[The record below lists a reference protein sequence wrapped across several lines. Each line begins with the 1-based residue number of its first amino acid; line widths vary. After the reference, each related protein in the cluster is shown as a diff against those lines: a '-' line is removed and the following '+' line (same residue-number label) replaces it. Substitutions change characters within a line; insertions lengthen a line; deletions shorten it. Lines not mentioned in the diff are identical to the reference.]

1 MPVTSTTLAG
11 VNVWQLSGAVT
22 DAELKTAWAG
32 LITNNRYLLGRTLYI
47 DSTCSLVNVR
57 GTYYIDS
64 QNLGIIL
71 HLSRNKANTLFR
83 NWFFTQTVG
92 LAVGARA
99 NFVRFTNGTTITNN
113 VADGI
118 DMQGGGMMY
127 AVVGNPGGGD
137 PRFLNEM
144 MFGSLDGTLVTS
156 TAFTELEIEPCSIGT
171 IWRGLNIQ
179 KAAGYPILQASNG
192 SQRQV
197 IYRSNFN
204 TEGAQR
210 LIRPYYNNS
219 LCYVSCVVRRQGAA
233 VTSNLMDTFG
243 SNGSAVIMALNNYT
257 DESWFGASKTNLTG
271 ANWNAGNRVIGG
283 VMKKIQ
289 VQPST
294 LIRTYDSRS
303 TTVSQ
308 KSTFSET
315 TQDFLTGTDSTTADA
330 STGRAQIVCVG
341 AIATGSTIAITRYT
355 GQRFTLQKFGF
366 RVQVETPDMTFG
378 DDDLSAFSPI
388 TMTVQDGISRTQSAI
403 NSATTINNFQEL
415 LEELHV
421 LAIGLQGA
429 QSYNGFANGN
439 LFNFSGGVLT
449 TNFTTVNVDAT
460 ASSKI
465 SYNSATNTLTIK
477 SSVLSDNSVVTSWSN
492 AIGSINLLNGAL
504 ITGTYTTSV
513 GTSTIWEFGSTAEP
527 ILAGTSLAIY
537 DNAGVTKYFNAVTA
551 DGVYRYYIAPQSV
564 GETYTYAIEKY
575 GTRRESGTFPSNAG
589 GILFYVPSYSEDV
602 GITETNRTTVAAYT
616 TLSDTAQI
624 YDATANF
631 RLSETGIKLGQLVAR
646 DGTFLD
652 FGNFNVKFKDD
663 NASIVSVASGTIT
676 YKSIV
681 INESTKYNAMKAT
694 PPKTITPN
702 DNEQINVLIEDA
714 NGDSQLEILGGD
726 NLGYELWKVTT
737 ATATDDY
744 ATGTLLTT
752 LATNALPYRFIGISG
767 FDIVGRDV
775 SSGVRRRSSML
786 KGSYT
791 QAFYVGNQI
800 QLATDAPQL
809 IENNEKLAEVIL
821 KLDTNLDA
829 KVSTRLADA
838 DYIDP
843 ATPEQIWEYTDRTL
857 TSSGSG
863 GATLAEIEASTILAK
878 KAQIDAVETKVDALP
893 TLSEIEATTVLFKA
907 ADYVAPD
914 NTKIAEIKTKVDTL
928 NNTDLTGIATATNV
942 TDAKDQIL
950 TEIGNIPAT
959 DLTGVTD
966 DLTIINENI
975 KDASLFIP
983 ASRNL

>member
-11 VNVWQLSGAVT
+11 VNVWRLSGNVT

-32 LITNNRYLLGRTLYI
+32 IITNNRYLLARAIYV
-47 DSTCSLVNVR
+47 DDTCSLNNVR

-92 LAVGARA
+92 LSVGNRS
-99 NFVRFTNGTTITNN
+99 NFVRFTNGTTITNS
-113 VADGI
+113 VVDGI

-144 MFGSLDGTLVTS
+144 MFGSLNGTLVTS
-156 TAFTELEIEPCSIGT
+156 SAWTEQEIEPTSIGT
-171 IWRGLNIQ
+171 IWRGLNNQ
-179 KAAGYPILQASNG
+179 KTGSVVILSATNG

-204 TEGAQR
+204 TEGATLR
-210 LIRPYYNNS
+210 LIRPFFNNS
-219 LCYVSCVVRRQGAA
+219 ICLVSTVVRRLGAT
-233 VTSNLMDTFG
+233 VTSNLGDTFG
-243 SNGSAVIMALNNYT
+243 STGSGVIMLLNNFT
-257 DESWFGASKTNLTG
+257 DESYFGASKTTLPF

-283 VMKKIQ
+283 VLKKIK

-315 TQDFLTGTDSTTADA
+315 TNDFLDGTDATTSDA
-330 STGRAQIVCVG
+330 VSGNAQIVCIG
-341 AIATGSTIAITRYT
+341 AIATGSSINITRFT

-366 RVQVETPDMTFG
+366 RVQVEIPDMTFG

-388 TMTVQDGISRTQSAI
+388 TMAVQDGISRTQSAI
-403 NSATTINNFQEL
+403 NSATEINNFQEL

-449 TNFTTVNVDAT
+449 TNFTNVNVDAT

-465 SYNSATNTLTIK
+465 AYNPTTNTLTIK
-477 SSVLSDNSVVTSWSN
+477 SSVLASNSVVSSWNN
-492 AIGSINLLNGAL
+492 AIGSINTLNGAL
-504 ITGTYTTSV
+504 VTGIYTTSV
-513 GTSTIWEFGSTAEP
+513 GTSTIWEFGNDLDP
-527 ILAGTSLAIY
+527 IEVGTSLAIY
-537 DNAGVTKYFNAVTA
+537 DNAGVTKYFQQVTSE
-551 DGVYRYYIAPQSV
+551 GVYRYYIAPQAV
-564 GETYTYAIEKY
+564 GETFTYAIEKY

-589 GILFYVPSYSEDV
+589 GILFYVPSYGEDV
-602 GITETNRTTVAAYT
+602 GITELNRTTVAAYT

-631 RLSETGIKLGQLVAR
+631 RLTETGIKLGQLVAR

-652 FGNFNVKFKDD
+652 FGNLNVKIKDD
-663 NASIVSVASGTIT
+663 ASAIVSVASGTIT
-676 YKSIV
+676 YKALVVNS
-681 INESTKYNAMKAT
+681 SDKYNAMKAT
-694 PPKTITPN
+694 PPKTITVT
-702 DNEQINVLIEDA
+702 DNELINVLIEDA
-714 NGDSQLEILGGD
+714 NGDSQVSILGGD

-737 ATATDDY
+737 ATPTDDY

-752 LATNALPYRFIGISG
+752 LATNALPYRFIGITG

-791 QAFYVGNQI
+791 QAFYVGDQI
-800 QLATDAPQL
+800 QLATNAPQL
-809 IENNEKLAEVIL
+809 IENNEKLDELIL
-821 KLDTNLDA
+821 KIDTNLDE
-829 KVSTRLADA
+829 KISTRLA
-838 DYIDP
+838 
-843 ATPEQIWEYTDRTL
+843 
-857 TSSGSG
+857 
-863 GATLAEIEASTILAK
+863 EI
-878 KAQIDAVETKVDALP
+878 
-893 TLSEIEATTVLFKA
+893 
-907 ADYVAPD
+907 DYVAPD
-914 NTKIAEIKTKVDTL
+914 NPTISDIKTKVDTL
-928 NNTDLTGIATATNV
+928 ENTDLTGIATAANV
-942 TDAKDQIL
+942 TDAKDEII
-950 TEIGNIPAT
+950 TEIQAIDV
-959 DLTGVTD
+959 DLTGVALETTSQELITKVDAIQTTVDNIDVDFTPVLDAIDTKPTLAEIEASTVLASAENVTDAVTDIHNDLVKLNEGIKKASKIELYTD
-966 DLTIINENI
+966 DL
-975 KDASLFIP
+975 
-983 ASRNL
+983 